1 MSSRSVP
8 TQRDKVKFSGSSVDH
23 EAGELELRVVQW
35 PDTGAPSLC
44 CAAITILGCS
54 ATAGCP
60 LYCSHHYY
68 LSVLYDANNALEDWH
83 YDPHTSVTLF
93 YNWLVFSTQL
103 LNNLCLLE

>member
-44 CAAITILGCS
+44 CAASTILCYC
-54 ATAGCP
+54 CP
-60 LYCSHHYY
+60 LYCSHHHYY
-68 LSVLYDANNALEDWH
+68 LSVLYDANNALEEWH

-93 YNWLVFSTQL
+93 YYWLVFSTQL